1 MKTERLVVVT
11 CDRNRPETVSL
22 NVLLTLGVGAVR
34 ENLAFEASALG
45 VDI

>member
-1 MKTERLVVVT
+1 MKTERLVAT
-11 CDRNRPETVSL
+11 FDRNRPETVSL
-22 NVLLTLGVGAVR
+22 NVLHTRYTVR